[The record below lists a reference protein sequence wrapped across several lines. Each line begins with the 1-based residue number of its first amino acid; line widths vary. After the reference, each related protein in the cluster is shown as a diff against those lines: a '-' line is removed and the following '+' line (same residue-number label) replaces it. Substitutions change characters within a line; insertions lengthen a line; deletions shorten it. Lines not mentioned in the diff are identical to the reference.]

1 MGTSFLNI
9 STFDE
14 IATVILTREIYRM
27 IKDEYPLLLI
37 GMPMTRIRSL
47 GRGAL
52 ALYIYITQ
60 RYYFSPESIDQETL
74 LLDYPILEDTLG
86 RGREQ
91 IRRDLVNL
99 KKTGLIDRIY
109 RPHRVCVKLLDQNLE
124 MEQV

>member
-1 MGTSFLNI
+1 M
-9 STFDE
+9 
-14 IATVILTREIYRM
+14 TRE
-27 IKDEYPLLLI
+27 EYPLLLI
-37 GMPMTRIRSL
+37 RMPISKLRSL

-60 RYYFSPESIDQETL
+60 RYYFFPESIEQESL
-74 LLDYPILEDTLG
+74 LLDYPMLEKKLG

-109 RPHRVCVKLLDQNLE
+109 LPQRVCIKLLDQNLRLE
-124 MEQV
+124 EVCER